1 MRTAKRSKL
10 LRSTSPIFPWLAAC
24 LLATLL
30 TPGFAEAG
38 EHRLGVGA
46 HFWRTVDDISDD
58 IFDSPFDGI
67 EDDGFAWVVSYQYV
81 PKGLFR
87 FELDV
92 EYYDG
97 GFAGSPDSA
106 YTPTG
111 FVLFGGNFYAGV
123 GIGFTVSNG
132 LEDDVSDPFYAARLG
147 WELDLLPGIS
157 VDINANYRAEAFND
171 LDEAS
176 SDAITLGAILRFN
189 I

>member
-1 MRTAKRSKL
+1 MRTATRS
-10 LRSTSPIFPWLAAC
+10 IFQNAASSYLPLLAAL

-30 TPGFAEAG
+30 SPGIVEAG

-46 HFWRTVDDISDD
+46 HFWRTVDDIADD
-58 IFDSPFDGI
+58 ILDSPFGDI

-87 FELDV
+87 LELDV

-97 GFAGSPDSA
+97 GFAGSPDSS
-106 YTPTG
+106 YSPTG
-111 FVLFGGNFYAGV
+111 FILFGGNLYAGV
-123 GIGFTVSNG
+123 GIGFTFSSG
-132 LEDDVSDPFYAARLG
+132 LEDDVSDPFYVARVG

-157 VDINANYRAEAFND
+157 VDINANYRADAFND

>member
-1 MRTAKRSKL
+1 MRTATRSKL
-10 LRSTSPIFPWLAAC
+10 QCSASSTLP

-30 TPGFAEAG
+30 LVTLLNPGLAEAA

-46 HFWRTVDDISDD
+46 HFWRTVDDITDD
-58 IFDSPFDGI
+58 IFDGPFDGI

-87 FELDV
+87 LELDV

-106 YTPTG
+106 YTPIG
-111 FVLFGGNFYAGV
+111 FILFGGNFYAGV